1 MSNLE
6 KTDIRLG
13 YVPLLDCI
21 AILWAKH
28 RGYFAELGLDV
39 TLIKE
44 ASWASLR
51 DRLAFGFLDAAHC
64 LSAMLPAAT
73 IGTDQIGIPFQTP
86 LVLSVN
92 RAYISISQK
101 LCFDWNISK
110 KDTPQ
115 QSAEKI
121 VQAIQQHNTVN
132 LAHVFKH
139 SIHHYCLKEW
149 LALAD
154 EQIAHSAKLLTCPPP
169 YMVETIAK
177 RTIDGFCVGEPWN
190 IQAEIQGHSHVI
202 AESKEIIPEVADK
215 VLAVT
220 KEWAKQNPET
230 LKAITAAIIKAQQ
243 DLQTIQVIDDV
254 WEILIEYN
262 IIRFD
267 CSKFIHVPEFHKI
280 QTIIQHFVPPDALPK
295 SSDFEWII
303 HQMQKWDKLDIQN
316 ENIAEIAQQCIVM
329 CADKIGD

>member
-28 RGYFAELGLDV
+28 QGYFSDLGLNV

-64 LSAMLPAAT
+64 LSAMLPAAS
-73 IGTDQIGIPFQTP
+73 IGTDQIGIPFQSP

-92 RAYISISQK
+92 RAFISLNQK
-101 LCFDWNISK
+101 LCFDLDIS
-110 KDTPQ
+110 Q
-115 QSAEKI
+115 QDNAKQSSEKI
-121 VQAIQQHNTVN
+121 VHAIKQKQIVN

-149 LALAD
+149 LALSD
-154 EQIAHSAKLLTCPPP
+154 EAVAHSAKLLTFPPP
-169 YMVETIAK
+169 FMVTAIAK
-177 RTIDGFCVGEPWN
+177 HTIDGFCVGEPWN
-190 IQAEIQGHSHVI
+190 IQAEIQGFSHVI
-202 AESKEIIPEVADK
+202 AESKTIIPEVADK

-220 KEWAKQNPET
+220 QEWAEQHPET
-230 LKAITAAIIKAQQ
+230 LKAIVSAIVKAQN
-243 DLQTIQVIDDV
+243 DLQNMQSIEDV

-262 IIRFD
+262 IIQFD
-267 CSKFIHVPEFHKI
+267 CSNTIHVQEFQKI
-280 QTIIQHFVPPDALPK
+280 QNIIRNFVQQDVTPK
-295 SSDFEWII
+295 AADFEWII
-303 HQMQKWDKLDIQN
+303 RQMQKWDHLEIADADI
-316 ENIAEIAQQCIVM
+316 ALLAQQCIVTQQ
-329 CADKIGD
+329 

>member
-6 KTDIRLG
+6 KTNIRLG

-28 RGYFAELGLDV
+28 QGYFAELGLDV

-92 RAYISISQK
+92 RAFISISQK

-110 KDTPQ
+110 QDTPR

-121 VQAIQQHNTVN
+121 VQAIQQHKTVN

-154 EQIAHSAKLLTCPPP
+154 EQVAHSAKLLTCPPP

-177 RTIDGFCVGEPWN
+177 HTIDGFCVGEPWN

-220 KEWAKQNPET
+220 QDWAKQNPET
-230 LKAITAAIIKAQQ
+230 LKAITSAIIKAQK
-243 DLQTIQVIDDV
+243 DLQAMQAIDDV

-262 IIRFD
+262 IIRFN
-267 CSKFIHVPEFHKI
+267 CSESVHVQEFHKI
-280 QTIIQHFVPPDALPK
+280 QNIIQNFVQQDVTPK
-295 SSDFEWII
+295 TYDFEWII
-303 HQMQKWDKLDIQN
+303 QQMQKWEDL
-316 ENIAEIAQQCIVM
+316 NISKEQVRIIAQQCCVH
-329 CADKIGD
+329 G

>member
-28 RGYFAELGLDV
+28 QGYFADLGLNV

-73 IGTDQIGIPFQTP
+73 LGADQLGIPFQTP
-86 LVLSVN
+86 LVLSN
-92 RAYISISQK
+92 SQTAISLSQK
-101 LCFDWNISK
+101 LCFDLKITAE
-110 KDTPQ
+110 DTPESSAIKIATMIHQ
-115 QSAEKI
+115 QQNI
-121 VQAIQQHNTVN
+121 R
-132 LAHVFKH
+132 LAHVFQH

-154 EQIAHSAKLLTCPPP
+154 AQAALKLKLLTLPPP
-169 YMVETIAK
+169 YMVEAIS
-177 RTIDGFCVGEPWN
+177 RHLIDGFCVGEPWN
-190 IQAEIQGHSHVI
+190 IQAELEGLSTTICSSQQFAPQI
-202 AESKEIIPEVADK
+202 ANK
-215 VLAVT
+215 VFAVT
-220 KEWAKQNPET
+220 QEWATQHPNT
-230 LKAITAAIIKAQQ
+230 LKALCQAIIKAQN
-243 DLQTIQVIDDV
+243 DLQAIESIDDV

-262 IIRFD
+262 IIRFN
-267 CSKFIHVPEFHKI
+267 CSKFIHVQSFHKI
-280 QTIIQHFVPPDALPK
+280 QNIIHNLVPQDVSPK
-295 SSDFEWII
+295 ASDFEWII
-303 HQMQKWDKLDIQN
+303 HQMHKWDNLELSD
-316 ENIAEIAQQCIVM
+316 ENIEQIAKQCIV
-329 CADKIGD
+329 AI